1 MRDLW
6 NLVYQQG
13 WCGAISWPSHP
24 LKELLVI
31 ALFVIG
37 LAAAA
42 VGPALTILMDRI
54 TTNSAEPGTG
64 SAGMFVAVNDN
75 AASAARRAA

>member
-1 MRDLW
+1 M
-6 NLVYQQG
+6 
-13 WCGAISWPSHP
+13 
-24 LKELLVI
+24 I
-31 ALFVIG
+31 ALFMIG

-42 VGPALTILMDRI
+42 VGPALTILMDRN
-54 TTNSAEPGTG
+54 TTSSAGPGAG